1 MTDVSI
7 FYNLVKVLYFPMLNE
22 EKDSKAY
29 DCGRL
34 AY

>member
-22 EKDSKAY
+22 EKDNKAY
-29 DCGRL
+29 ECVNVDV
-34 AY
+34 

>member
-1 MTDVSI
+1 MTDVSV
-7 FYNLVKVLYFPMLNE
+7 FYNLVKVMCFPMLNE
-22 EKDSKAY
+22 EKDNIAY